1 MNLLTILTIGDLSDP
16 IKNFLNNMKD
26 QLLDVGNPLILLVS
40 LVMCIVF
47 VAIGLVALKKSPKVA
62 FGSWGLAALA
72 IVVGIA
78 WIVIKNVFTE
88 VGEGAKDE
96 DWTSA
101 IQFLALIPTVLVA
114 YKYKNKQ
121 SNE

>member
-1 MNLLTILTIGDLSDP
+1 MNLLTVLTIGDLADP
-16 IKNFLNNMKD
+16 IKNFLNNLKD
-26 QLLDVGNPLILLVS
+26 QLLDVGNPLILLIG
-40 LVMCIVF
+40 LVMCIIF
-47 VAIGLVALKKSPKVA
+47 IAIGIVSLKKSPKVA

-72 IVVGIA
+72 IVVSIA

-101 IQFLALIPTVLVA
+101 IQFLALIPTALVA
-114 YKYKNKQ
+114 YKYKSKK
-121 SNE
+121 EK